1 MSDQRPLPFA
11 KPKLVG
17 LALAVHWAA
26 MYGFLAAA
34 VNLGGS
40 GAGRFGPL
48 AGLVLPGTPS
58 AAFVVS
64 VLLALSSVLFAWHA
78 ADLVLGGAPD
88 DMDNGGIGRIAFSFA
103 ALSLTVLSL
112 FALAA
117 ASSVAIG
124 LSAALFAGLAAS
136 FAAANAEVSAVIP
149 AGPRRVIRAAR
160 QMAAGAAHNSLLT
173 PLSGRQSH
181 LVRKGR

>member
-11 KPKLVG
+11 MPKLVG

-26 MYGFLAAA
+26 MFGFLAAA

-40 GAGRFGPL
+40 GAGHFGPL

-58 AAFVVS
+58 AAFAVS

-78 ADLVLGGAPD
+78 VDLVLGGAPD
-88 DMDNGGIGRIAFSFA
+88 DMDSGGVSRIAFAFA
-103 ALSLTVLSL
+103 AISLTVLSL

-117 ASSVAIG
+117 ASSLAIG

-136 FAAANAEVSAVIP
+136 FAASNAELTSAIP
-149 AGPRRVIRAAR
+149 AGPGRIIRAAR
-160 QMAAGAAHNSLLT
+160 QMATGAAHNSLLT

-181 LVRKGR
+181 LTRKGR